1 MDKNIGFVEFVSQK
15 EKKDYIKAIE
25 SLEIIKKQQ
34 KKLKKIGAYL
44 LVVTKEEKEK
54 IDELLSNK

>member
-1 MDKNIGFVEFVSQK
+1 MDGEFIELIAQDV
-15 EKKDYIKAIE
+15 KKDLIKAIE
-25 SLEIIKKQQ
+25 SLEIIQKEE

-44 LVVTKEEKEK
+44 LIVTKEEKEK